1 MGRIYQSVDKSNA
14 KIFNSRIKSLVFQN
28 IAKHS
33 GGVENRGPRL
43 HAAIAAIERITRQ
56 LTQLE
61 RFPVSH
67 PKIETRFN
75 CEK

>member
-43 HAAIAAIERITRQ
+43 HAAIERITRY

-61 RFPVSH
+61 RFSVSH
-67 PKIETRFN
+67 PKMENRFN
-75 CEK
+75 CAT